1 MRSGDF
7 KVSYAEDIRVLQ
19 TNFIKI
25 CIGIFILL
33 LIAFVLI
40 ADNYF
45 IYLINLAAIAT
56 IGSLGLNLLTGFT
69 GQISIGHAGFLAIG
83 AYCSA
88 ILTSKCGFP
97 FLVAMPVAGAIST
110 VAGLLVGIPSLR
122 LKGLYLAITTFAFG
136 FIVEHVANSWSSLT
150 NGSQG
155 MVVPPVEIFGVAF
168 DTDRGFFFIVFPIT
182 AFAII
187 FARNLIR
194 SRPGRAWIAI
204 RDQDIA
210 AQAIGISLLWYK
222 LSSFAVSSFYA
233 GIAGALFAHYLMYIG
248 PGHFELLVSVQYL
261 AMIIVG
267 GLGSVLGSIFG
278 AIFMTLLPEILKFL
292 PDLLRSRCP
301 LIVERFAD
309 INLILYGLI
318 IILFILKEP
327 KGLHGIWNDV
337 KVYWRNWPYTY

>member
-19 TNFIKI
+19 TNFVKI
-25 CIGIFILL
+25 CIGIFILF
-33 LIAFVLI
+33 LIGFVLI

-56 IGSLGLNLLTGFT
+56 IGALGLNLLTGFT

-83 AYCSA
+83 AYSSA
-88 ILTSKCGFP
+88 IMTSKCSFP
-97 FLVAMPVAGAIST
+97 FLIALPVAGAITT

-155 MVVPPVEIFGVAF
+155 MVVPPVETFGVAF
-168 DTDRGFFFIVFPIT
+168 DTDRGFFFIVFPIA

-278 AIFMTLLPEILKFL
+278 AVFMTLLPEILKFL
-292 PDLLRSRCP
+292 PDLLRGSCP
-301 LIVERFAD
+301 VIVERFAD
-309 INLILYGLI
+309 INLILYGLT

-327 KGLHGIWNDV
+327 KGLYGIWNDV